1 MISQI
6 RGLIRFSMG
15 LLVGLALMTSCGG
28 DQASEVEVGEV
39 RLPLQTTS
47 VEGVDFWLRGCFEIT
62 GPSYPTAEVV
72 CTDDYAD
79 EATEINLSV
88 KSGAYGILLQ
98 DGFGFALG
106 ASEPTTWLPIPFPE
120 PFPLM
125 SPNPQTVQVVTD
137 QVTVVSLQFLSPDG
151 TITFNFGETPCRT

>member
-1 MISQI
+1 MY
-6 RGLIRFSMG
+6 LY
-15 LLVGLALMTSCGG
+15 A
-28 DQASEVEVGEV
+28 
-39 RLPLQTTS
+39 
-47 VEGVDFWLRGCFEIT
+47 CFEIT
-62 GPSYPTAEVV
+62 GPSYP
-72 CTDDYAD
+72 
-79 EATEINLSV
+79 ATEVICTSGSFPTTINLSV